1 MGHGNIPQEFTVR
14 VGCQRWLIVVTTTL
28 NNFGLIKSIQ
38 IQVQTNTIIIRH
50 CQHILFI
57 LQLFTVQSL
66 SGNDDGGVSLLI
78 AAAITFCAFPCICI
92 DSNATAI
99 ASLWVPT
106 FQFVFF
112 FFLFFCLNFVR
123 VLMAGVTVTAVSSAG
138 GGWIYKCRWWF
149 FSLGA
154 LLERLWG
161 GTCISTYW
169 AEAWRLACRATFS
182 TLLRGRPDETVGFLL
197 VSVLT
202 RWVEAFFFFL
212 WE

>member
-149 FSLGA
+149 FSLGFVGAPLGRDMYFHILGWGLA
-154 LLERLWG
+154 LGL
-161 GTCISTYW
+161 
-169 AEAWRLACRATFS
+169 
-182 TLLRGRPDETVGFLL
+182 
-197 VSVLT
+197 
-202 RWVEAFFFFL
+202 
-212 WE
+212 